1 VKVDHGASATKLW
14 NQFVKSGHLKDY
26 EESNQAGGKES
37 KLGSTIASAVCQQ
50 FATPLQVLKII
61 YYMFT
66 FFLYFNKN
74 VQVLKSDNVCYF
86 ISLIIIIVSRCVC

>member
-14 NQFVKSGHLKDY
+14 NQFAKSGHLKDS

-50 FATPLQVLKII
+50 FATPLQV
-61 YYMFT
+61 
-66 FFLYFNKN
+66 FFN
-74 VQVLKSDNVCYF
+74 VQVVKLDKLYVILY
-86 ISLIIIIVSRCVC
+86 L